1 VTLLTSPMALRV
13 GLLLF
18 AAITAFGL
26 GLFTIRLLRKNLESE
41 SEALNSSPL
50 AAEGLPVRPGCNH
63 KFLILA
69 MAGRDQNR
77 GLAKG

>member
-1 VTLLTSPMALRV
+1 VTLLMNPMALRV

-18 AAITAFGL
+18 AAIAAFGL
-26 GLFTIRLLRKNLESE
+26 GSFTIRLLRKNLESE

-50 AAEGLPVRPGCNH
+50 AAEGLPMHPGCNH
-63 KFLILA
+63 KFLIFA

>member
-1 VTLLTSPMALRV
+1 MALRM

-18 AAITAFGL
+18 AAIAAFGL

-41 SEALNSSPL
+41 SDSLNSSPL
-50 AAEGLPVRPGCNH
+50 PAEGLPARPGCNH
-63 KFLILA
+63 KFLLLA